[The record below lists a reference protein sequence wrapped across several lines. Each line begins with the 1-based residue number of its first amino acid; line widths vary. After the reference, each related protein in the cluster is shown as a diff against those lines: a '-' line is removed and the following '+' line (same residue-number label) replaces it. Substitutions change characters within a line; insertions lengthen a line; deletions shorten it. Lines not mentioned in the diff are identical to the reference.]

1 MRWVSRQMCTVA
13 FCPCAWPAA
22 PQCTASCSSVEGAKC
37 IEQRRVVDVV
47 FHALAQLLLDVYYFL
62 RFAGEAQHS
71 TLIRRELRLAVA
83 HVLSLG

>member
-1 MRWVSRQMCTVA
+1 M
-13 FCPCAWPAA
+13 
-22 PQCTASCSSVEGAKC
+22 
-37 IEQRRVVDVV
+37 

-62 RFAGEAQHS
+62 RFAGEVQHS